1 MASTSEE
8 GKRTKPSAGTTHG
21 LAGYPAS
28 RDSGARAASAA
39 LPFRRRFVST
49 LADGGEN
56 QNTKSCDFF
65 HALELLC
72 INNSNNND
80 KSGEFILPLFDF
92 VQMKQV

>member
-8 GKRTKPSAGTTHG
+8 GKRTKPSAGTTRG

-49 LADGGEN
+49 LADGGEGIKI
-56 QNTKSCDFF
+56 QRAVIFSC
-65 HALELLC
+65 
-72 INNSNNND
+72 
-80 KSGEFILPLFDF
+80 SGT
-92 VQMKQV
+92 VVY